1 MEKLSSSEQEYLM
14 THEIDKLFES
24 MMESLVLEKP
34 NDPRAFLAQ
43 HLTKQSLLSFQDIC
57 HLLEAFKQVSA
68 ATSPLSASIKII
80 DLVCSMLHCDRA
92 SLFLHDALHNLLR
105 MVVGKEARGIVLAEN
120 SGFTWKVFK
129 TRQIVNIQDAY
140 SNPNFDASVDIT
152 TGYKTEN
159 MLGVPI
165 NDSQGNVIGVL
176 LALNK
181 HSGNFSKKDEAVLMQ
196 LSNQAGVIIKNAIYY
211 QKAINNELKSK
222 ALLKFVRQINK
233 DAPGQSLAFELVT
246 KAKDLLQAETCNIF
260 MVDYAGDMLVP
271 IATDSPYDY
280 RLPLSS
286 GILGQCVKNAEIINI
301 DHDDSRF
308 SREFDEKFGYITE
321 TLLIVPIKIES
332 RVVGLVQITNK
343 QSDAMF
349 GDVKIYSKFDDDDA
363 ELLIT
368 FNEILGKKL
377 EKLFDSLGKKTNER
391 DDPAVKFQSSFGK
404 NKYKTQELPEG
415 AIKESEEED
424 DVKI

>member
-1 MEKLSSSEQEYLM
+1 
-14 THEIDKLFES
+14 
-24 MMESLVLEKP
+24 
-34 NDPRAFLAQ
+34 
-43 HLTKQSLLSFQDIC
+43 
-57 HLLEAFKQVSA
+57 
-68 ATSPLSASIKII
+68 
-80 DLVCSMLHCDRA
+80 
-92 SLFLHDALHNLLR
+92 
-105 MVVGKEARGIVLAEN
+105 
-120 SGFTWKVFK
+120 
-129 TRQIVNIQDAY
+129 
-140 SNPNFDASVDIT
+140 
-152 TGYKTEN
+152 

-233 DAPGQSLAFELVT
+233 DAPGQSLAVELVT

-260 MVDYAGDMLVP
+260 MVDYAGDILVP
-271 IATDSPYDY
+271 IATDSPFDY

-286 GILGQCVKNAEIINI
+286 GVLGQCVKNAEIINI
-301 DHDDSRF
+301 DHNDSRF

-343 QSDAMF
+343 HSDSMF

-377 EKLFDSLGKKTNER
+377 EKLFDSLGRKTNKG
-391 DDPAVKFQSSFGK
+391 DDPAVKFQGSFGK

-424 DVKI
+424 DAKV